1 MKPLVDLVSTL
12 PSGTASVCGQ
22 VYPWQVADGTKGVAM
37 CHASLPHPDLPW
49 LFYQGRACWKHLI
62 PIVSYTLYLTR

>member
-1 MKPLVDLVSTL
+1 M
-12 PSGTASVCGQ
+12 CRQ

-37 CHASLPHPDLPW
+37 CHAPLPHSDLPR

-62 PIVSYTLYLTR
+62 PIVSV